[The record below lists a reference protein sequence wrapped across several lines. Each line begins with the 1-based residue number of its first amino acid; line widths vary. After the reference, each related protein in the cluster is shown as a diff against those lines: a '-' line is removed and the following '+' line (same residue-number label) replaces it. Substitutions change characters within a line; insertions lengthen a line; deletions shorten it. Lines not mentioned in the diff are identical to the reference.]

1 MVRNLK
7 RLMLLP
13 LKVILKVFE
22 YVAHAITAISGIVFH
37 LLGMIVLL
45 TAVMCFLFRTEDA
58 YTLKSMFLT
67 GTIVYCLPLIGEM
80 MTGVIIALEE
90 AMK

>member
-1 MVRNLK
+1 MVKNLK

-13 LKVILKVFE
+13 LKVILKIAE
-22 YVAHAITAISGIVFH
+22 YAVHAITAISGIVFH

-58 YTLKSMFLT
+58 DALKSMFLT
-67 GTIVYCLPLIGEM
+67 GIIVYCLPLIGAA

-90 AMK
+90 VMK